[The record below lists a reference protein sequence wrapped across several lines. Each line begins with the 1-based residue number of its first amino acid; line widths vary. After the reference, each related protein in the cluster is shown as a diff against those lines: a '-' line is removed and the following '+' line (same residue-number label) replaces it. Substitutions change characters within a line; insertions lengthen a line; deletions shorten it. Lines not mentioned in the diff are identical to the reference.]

1 MLRFLPGCLK
11 TKKMCKSVVNKLQ
24 FVIRYVTDRYKTQN
38 TKINIRVI
46 KLLIIMLMHK
56 NLFLVAIR

>member
-11 TKKMCKSVVNKLQ
+11 SKKMCKSAVKKLP

-38 TKINIRVI
+38 TKINIV
-46 KLLIIMLMHK
+46 
-56 NLFLVAIR
+56 